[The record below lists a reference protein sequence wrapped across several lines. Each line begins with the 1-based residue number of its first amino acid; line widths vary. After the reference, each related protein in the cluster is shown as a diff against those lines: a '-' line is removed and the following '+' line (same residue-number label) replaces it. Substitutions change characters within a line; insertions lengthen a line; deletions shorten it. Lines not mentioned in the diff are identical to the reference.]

1 MQFQFI
7 NKQVE
12 VRAHGEINPFDVSNS
27 DFTRAVTMAEEK
39 KCNLFID
46 LHSFGGSVIEGN
58 LIFNT
63 LSNAKVKRLLD
74 ITGIAA
80 SMATVI
86 MLAVDK
92 RRMNDDGFIMLH
104 RPTSYVEGDED
115 AMLETAKILTSMR
128 GTMAKRYS
136 EISGKTIDE
145 VNAIWLNGK
154 DNWMDATEALEA
166 GLIDEIIVT
175 GRAPIS
181 KKEVLANSKNV
192 FEKFTA
198 RLAVSQPNNNL
209 NETSM
214 KKDLIASLKLEGVTE
229 ASSDLEIIEAI
240 RKQRTEQDATIQRL
254 QEKAEAD
261 KGKLIDD
268 LLEEYVTSEQISKEQ
283 VPTYKEVGTAMGVEK
298 MKAMLP
304 VLKKTAVQQTIPL
317 ATLVKT
323 TPAGGA
329 AAAAAT
335 ATITADGAFTI
346 SSETWDALAK
356 KTGELESVKKTR
368 PEVFSALYKAK
379 YGVEPKL

>member
-12 VRAHGEINPFDVSNS
+12 VRAHGDINPYDISNY
-27 DFTRAVTMAEEK
+27 DFKRAVEMAEEK
-39 KCNLFID
+39 KCALFID

-58 LIFNT
+58 LIYNT

-86 MLAVDK
+86 MLAADH
-92 RRMNDDGFIMLH
+92 RRMNDDSFIMLH
-104 RPTSYVEGDED
+104 RPTSMAEGDED
-115 AMLETAKILTSMR
+115 VMLETAKILTSMK

-145 VNAIWLNGK
+145 VNALWLNGK
-154 DNWMDATEALEA
+154 DNWMDAKEALEA

-181 KKEVLANSKNV
+181 KKEVLANSKTV

-198 RLAVSQPNNNL
+198 RLAVSEPNNL

-229 ASSDLEIIEAI
+229 ASSDLEIINAI
-240 RKQRTEQDATIQRL
+240 KNQRTEQDAAILKL
-254 QEKAEAD
+254 QAEAEAD
-261 KGKLIDD
+261 KTKSIDD
-268 LLEEYVTSEQISKEQ
+268 LLEAYVKSEQFTKEQ
-283 VPTYKEVGTAMGVEK
+283 TATYKEVGTAMGIDK

-304 VLKKTAVQQTIPL
+304 ALKKPAQANVPL
-317 ATLVKT
+317 ASLVKT
-323 TPAGGA
+323 TPAGGVDATA
-329 AAAAAT
+329 AAAS
-335 ATITADGAFTI
+335 ITADGAFAIT
-346 SSETWDALAK
+346 SETWDALAK
-356 KTGELESVKKTR
+356 KSGELESVKNNR
-368 PEVFSALYKAK
+368 PEVFNALYKAK
-379 YGVEPKL
+379 YGVEPK

>member
-12 VRAHGEINPFDVSNS
+12 VRAHGDINPFDISNS
-27 DFTRAVTMAEEK
+27 DFSRAVTMAEEK

-63 LSNAKVKRLLD
+63 LSNAKIKKLVD

-86 MLAVDK
+86 MLAADR
-92 RRMNDDGFIMLH
+92 RRMNDDSFIMLH

-145 VNAIWLNGK
+145 VNALWLNGK

-198 RLAVSQPNNNL
+198 HLAVSQPNNL

-240 RKQRTEQDATIQRL
+240 RKQRTEQDATIQKL

-261 KGKLIDD
+261 KGKIIDD
-268 LLEEYVTSEQISKEQ
+268 LLEEYVTAEQITKEQ
-283 VPTYKEVGTAMGVEK
+283 TTTYKEVGTAMGVDK
-298 MKAMLP
+298 MRAMLP
-304 VLKKTAVQQTIPL
+304 TLKKPAQQTVPL
-317 ATLVKT
+317 ATLIKT
-323 TPAGGA
+323 TPAGGVGAVVA
-329 AAAAAT
+329 AAS
-335 ATITADGAFTI
+335 ITADGAFTI

-356 KTGELESVKKTR
+356 KAGELESVKKNR

>member
-12 VRAHGEINPFDVSNS
+12 VRAHGDINPFDISNS
-27 DFTRAVTMAEEK
+27 EFTRAVAMAEEK

-58 LIFNT
+58 LIYNT

-92 RRMNDDGFIMLH
+92 RRMNDDSFLMLH
-104 RPTSYVEGDED
+104 RPVSYVEGDED

-128 GTMAKRYS
+128 GTMAKRYA

-145 VNAIWLNGK
+145 VNALWLNGK
-154 DNWMDATEALEA
+154 DNWMDAAEALEA

-181 KKEVLANSKNV
+181 KKEVLANTKNV

-198 RLAVSQPNNNL
+198 RLAVSQPNNL
-209 NETSM
+209 NEISM

-229 ASSDLEIIEAI
+229 ASSDVEIIEAI
-240 RKQRTEQDATIQRL
+240 KNQRKDQDATIKEL
-254 QEKAEAD
+254 QLKAEAD
-261 KGKLIDD
+261 KEKNIDD
-268 LLEEYVTSEQISKEQ
+268 LLEEYVTGEAITKEQ
-283 VPTYKEVGTAMGVEK
+283 TATYKEVGTAMGVDK
-298 MKAMLP
+298 MRAMLP
-304 VLKKTAVQQTIPL
+304 TLKKPAQQTVPL
-317 ATLVKT
+317 ATLIKT
-323 TPAGGA
+323 TPAGGVDA
-329 AAAAAT
+329 VAAT
-335 ATITADGAFTI
+335 SITADGAFAI

-356 KTGELESVKKTR
+356 KAGELESVKENR
-368 PEVFSALYKAK
+368 PDVFSALYKAK

>member
-12 VRAHGEINPFDVSNS
+12 VRAHGDINPFDISNS
-27 DFTRAVTMAEEK
+27 DFTRAVAMATEK

-46 LHSFGGSVIEGN
+46 LHCFGGSVIEGN
-58 LIFNT
+58 LIYNT
-63 LSNAKVKRLLD
+63 LSNAKVKKLVD

-86 MLAVDK
+86 MLPADR
-92 RRMNDDGFIMLH
+92 RRMNDDSFIMLH

-128 GTMAKRYS
+128 GTMAKRYA
-136 EISGKTIDE
+136 EISGKTVDE
-145 VNAIWLNGK
+145 VNALWLNGK
-154 DNWMDATEALEA
+154 DNWMDADEARKA
-166 GLIDEIIVT
+166 GLIDEVIVT

-181 KKEVLANSKNV
+181 KIEVLANSKNV

-198 RLAVSQPNNNL
+198 RLAVSQTNNNL

-240 RKQRTEQDATIQRL
+240 KKQRTEQDATIQKL

-261 KGKLIDD
+261 KNKAIDD
-268 LLEEYVTSEQISKEQ
+268 LLDEYVKTEQLTKEQ
-283 VPTYKEVGTAMGVEK
+283 TATYKEVGSAMGIDK

-304 VLKKTAVQQTIPL
+304 VFKKPVQTAIPL
-317 ATLVKT
+317 ASLVKT
-323 TPAGGA
+323 TPAGGVA
-329 AAAAAT
+329 AAGAT
-335 ATITADGAFTI
+335 LNVTADGELAITAA
-346 SSETWDALAK
+346 TWDALAK
-356 KTGELESVKKTR
+356 NNGDLEKVKSER
-368 PEVFSALYKAK
+368 PEVFQALYKAK

>member
-12 VRAHGEINPFDVSNS
+12 VRAHGDINPYDISNY
-27 DFTRAVTMAEEK
+27 DFKRAVEMAEEK
-39 KCNLFID
+39 KCSLFID

-58 LIFNT
+58 LIYNT
-63 LSNAKVKRLLD
+63 LSKTKAKKLVD

-86 MLAVDK
+86 MLPADR

-104 RPTSYVEGDED
+104 RPTSMAEGDED
-115 AMLETAKILTSMR
+115 VMLETAKILTSMK

-145 VNAIWLNGK
+145 VNALWLNGK
-154 DNWMDATEALEA
+154 DNWMDAAEALEA

-181 KKEVLANSKNV
+181 KKEVLANSKTV

-198 RLAVSQPNNNL
+198 RLAVSEPNNL

-214 KKDLIASLKLEGVTE
+214 KKDLIASFKLEGVTE
-229 ASSDLEIIEAI
+229 ASSDLEIINAI
-240 RKQRTEQDATIQRL
+240 KNQRTEQDAAILKL
-254 QEKAEAD
+254 QADAEAD
-261 KGKLIDD
+261 KNKTIDD
-268 LLEEYVTSEQISKEQ
+268 LLEEYVQSEQLTKEQ
-283 VPTYKEVGTAMGVEK
+283 TATYKEVGTALGIDK

-304 VLKKTAVQQTIPL
+304 AIKKTAKPVVPI
-317 ATLVKT
+317 ATLVKDT
-323 TPAGGA
+323 AAGSA
-329 AAAAAT
+329 AAGAVKP
-335 ATITADGAFTI
+335 ITADGELAITAA
-346 SSETWDALAK
+346 TWDALAK
-356 KTGELESVKKTR
+356 NSGELEKVKDER
-368 PEVFSALYKAK
+368 PEVFKALYKAK
-379 YGVEPKL
+379 YGVEPK

>member
-12 VRAHGEINPFDVSNS
+12 VRAHGDINPFDISNS
-27 DFTRAVTMAEEK
+27 DFKRAVEMAQEK
-39 KCNLFID
+39 KCSLFID

-58 LIFNT
+58 LIYNT
-63 LSNAKVKRLLD
+63 LFNAKVKRLVD

-86 MLAVDK
+86 MLAADR
-92 RRMNDDGFIMLH
+92 RRMNDDSFIMLH
-104 RPTSYVEGDED
+104 RPTSFVEGDED
-115 AMLETAKILTSMR
+115 VMLETAKILTSMR
-128 GTMAKRYS
+128 GTMAKRYA

-145 VNAIWLNGK
+145 VNALWLNGK

-198 RLAVSQPNNNL
+198 HLAVPQPNNL
-209 NETSM
+209 NKTSM
-214 KKDLIASLKLEGVTE
+214 KKDLIASLKLEGVSE
-229 ASSDLEIIEAI
+229 ASSDVEIIEAI
-240 RKQRTEQDATIQRL
+240 KKQRTEQDATIKGL

-261 KGKLIDD
+261 KSKNIDD
-268 LLEEYVTSEQISKEQ
+268 LLEEYVTAEQIAKEQ
-283 VPTYKEVGTAMGVEK
+283 TAVYKEVGTAMGIEK

-304 VLKKTAVQQTIPL
+304 TLKKPAAQKPVAL
-317 ATLVKT
+317 ASLVKT
-323 TPAGGA
+323 
-329 AAAAAT
+329 AAT
-335 ATITADGAFTI
+335 GIAGTTAAVVNITADGAFAITA
-346 SSETWDALAK
+346 ETWDALAK
-356 KTGELESVKKTR
+356 KSGELESVQKER
-368 PEVFSALYKAK
+368 PEVFRALYKAK
-379 YGVEPKL
+379 YGVEPRI

>member
-12 VRAHGEINPFDVSNS
+12 VRAHGDINPFDISNS
-27 DFTRAVTMAEEK
+27 DFTRAVAMAEDK

-58 LIFNT
+58 LIYNT
-63 LSNAKVKRLLD
+63 LSNTKVKKLVD

-86 MLAVDK
+86 MLPADR
-92 RRMNDDGFIMLH
+92 RRMNDDSFIMLH
-104 RPTSYVEGDED
+104 RPVSYVEGDED
-115 AMLETAKILTSMR
+115 VMLETAKILTSMR
-128 GTMAKRYS
+128 GTMAKRYA

-145 VNAIWLNGK
+145 VNALWLNGK
-154 DNWMDATEALEA
+154 DNWMDAAEAKES

-181 KKEVLANSKNV
+181 KAEVLANTKNV

-198 RLAVSQPNNNL
+198 RLAVSEPNTL
-209 NETSM
+209 KETSM

-229 ASSDLEIIEAI
+229 ASSDVEIIEAI
-240 RKQRTEQDATIQRL
+240 KKQRTEQDATIKEL

-261 KGKLIDD
+261 KEKNIDD
-268 LLEEYVTSEQISKEQ
+268 LLEEYVTAEAIKKDQ
-283 VPTYKEVGTAMGVEK
+283 TAAYKEVGKALGIDK

-304 VLKKTAVQQTIPL
+304 VLKKPAQQAVPL
-317 ATLVKT
+317 AALVKT
-323 TPAGGA
+323 APAAGA
-329 AAAAAT
+329 AAAVNVS
-335 ATITADGAFTI
+335 ADGELPI

-356 KTGELESVKKTR
+356 KSGELESVKKNR
-368 PEVFSALYKAK
+368 PEVFQALYKAK

>member
-12 VRAHGEINPFDVSNS
+12 VRAHGDINPFDISNS
-27 DFTRAVTMAEEK
+27 DFSRAVTMAEEK

-63 LSNAKVKRLLD
+63 LSNAKIKKLVD

-86 MLAVDK
+86 MLAADR
-92 RRMNDDGFIMLH
+92 RRMNDDSFIMLH

-145 VNAIWLNGK
+145 VNALWLNGK

-198 RLAVSQPNNNL
+198 HLAVSQPNNL

-240 RKQRTEQDATIQRL
+240 RKQRTEQDATIQKL

-261 KGKLIDD
+261 KGKIIDD
-268 LLEEYVTSEQISKEQ
+268 LLEEYVTAEQITKEQ
-283 VPTYKEVGTAMGVEK
+283 TTTYKEVGTAMGVDK
-298 MKAMLP
+298 MRAMLP
-304 VLKKTAVQQTIPL
+304 TLKKPAQQTVPL
-317 ATLVKT
+317 ATLIKT
-323 TPAGGA
+323 TPAGGVGAVVA
-329 AAAAAT
+329 AAS
-335 ATITADGAFTI
+335 ITADGTFAI

-356 KTGELESVKKTR
+356 KAGELESVKKNR

>member
-12 VRAHGEINPFDVSNS
+12 VRAHGDINPFDISNS
-27 DFTRAVTMAEEK
+27 DFTRAVAMATEK
-39 KCNLFID
+39 KCSLFID

-58 LIFNT
+58 LIYNT
-63 LSNAKVKRLLD
+63 LSNARVKRLLD

-80 SMATVI
+80 SMATII

-92 RRMNDDGFIMLH
+92 IRMNDDSFIMLH

-145 VNAIWLNGK
+145 VNALWLNGK
-154 DNWMDATEALEA
+154 DNWMDAAEALEA
-166 GLIDEIIVT
+166 GLIHEIIVT

-181 KKEVLANSKNV
+181 KTEVLANTKNV

-198 RLAVSQPNNNL
+198 RLAVSQPNNL

-229 ASSDLEIIEAI
+229 ASSDVEIIEAI
-240 RKQRTEQDATIQRL
+240 KKQRVEQDATIKEL
-254 QEKAEAD
+254 QLKAEAD
-261 KGKLIDD
+261 KEKNIDD
-268 LLEEYVTSEQISKEQ
+268 LLEEYVTGEAITKEQ
-283 VPTYKEVGTAMGVEK
+283 QATYKEVGKALGADK

-304 VLKKTAVQQTIPL
+304 ALKKPAQTPVPL
-317 ATLVKT
+317 ATLIKT
-323 TPAGGA
+323 APTGVA
-329 AAAAAT
+329 AAAGT
-335 ATITADGAFTI
+335 LNITAESALTI
-346 SSETWDALAK
+346 SAETWDALAK
-356 KTGELESVKKTR
+356 KSGELEAVKNSR
-368 PEVFSALYKAK
+368 PEVFQALYKAK
-379 YGVEPKL
+379 YGVEPKV

>member
-12 VRAHGEINPFDVSNS
+12 VRAHGDINPFDISNS
-27 DFTRAVTMAEEK
+27 DFTRAVAMAEEK
-39 KCNLFID
+39 KCALFID
-46 LHSFGGSVIEGN
+46 IHCFGGSVIEGN

-63 LSNAKVKRLLD
+63 LSKAKVKKLVD

-80 SMATVI
+80 SMATVM
-86 MLAVDK
+86 MLPADK

-104 RPTSYVEGDED
+104 RPTSWVEGDED

-128 GTMAKRYS
+128 GTMAKRYA
-136 EISGKTIDE
+136 EISGKTVDE
-145 VNAIWLNGK
+145 VNALWLNGK
-154 DNWMDATEALEA
+154 DNWMDAQEAKEA

-181 KKEVLANSKNV
+181 KTEVLANTKNV

-198 RLAVSQPNNNL
+198 RLAVSEPNNL
-209 NETSM
+209 NSTSM

-229 ASSDLEIIEAI
+229 ASSDIEIIEAI
-240 RKQRTEQDATIQRL
+240 KKQRVTQDAKIKEL

-261 KGKLIDD
+261 KEKSIDD
-268 LLEEYVTSEQISKEQ
+268 LLEEYVTGEAITKDQTA
-283 VPTYKEVGTAMGVEK
+283 TYKEVGTAMGIDK

-304 VLKKTAVQQTIPL
+304 ALKKPAHTASVPL
-317 ATLVKT
+317 ASLVKT

-329 AAAAAT
+329 FEAAASGN
-335 ATITADGAFTI
+335 ITADGAFAI
-346 SSETWDALAK
+346 SAETWDALAK
-356 KTGELESVKKTR
+356 NAAEIESVKKNR